1 MRALLFFLI
10 VLYYFGDLLVYFDK
24 PFGYIRIPGRV
35 LSVLYSQW
43 LPGRS
48 DFSLNF
54 TLIRCVHLS
63 IERIRLLF
71 RVKWR
76 LYIFSRTTQ
85 HVLVVSNSFEAMM
98 ILIALSESLNLLKC
112 WSLNSFSRSLPPLGS
127 TKQKT
132 FSKGCAQLHCFSCRW
147 AKTPT

>member
-1 MRALLFFLI
+1 M
-10 VLYYFGDLLVYFDK
+10 
-24 PFGYIRIPGRV
+24 
-35 LSVLYSQW
+35 
-43 LPGRS
+43 
-48 DFSLNF
+48 
-54 TLIRCVHLS
+54 S

-85 HVLVVSNSFEAMM
+85 HLLVVSNSFEAMM

-147 AKTPT
+147 AKTPTKSNTCLRSIPPPLVFLKTSWILNCWIHLKISRTDCVNWLTLDFDSVLIA